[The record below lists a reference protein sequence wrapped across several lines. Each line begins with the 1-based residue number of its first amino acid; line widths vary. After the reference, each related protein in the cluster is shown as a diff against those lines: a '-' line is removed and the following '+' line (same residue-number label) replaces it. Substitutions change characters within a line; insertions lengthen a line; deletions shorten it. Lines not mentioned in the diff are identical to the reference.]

1 MLLLFLAIGVRLLRA
16 GQHTPPPSL
25 SGVLHG
31 ILKDS
36 NAARSPGSFRF
47 VHTCDRQS
55 SGADTTAN
63 PGTLDNERIDRWPA
77 SYHGHPARVFLKMDG
92 NGSISSLFSINPQ
105 LYGRP
110 SRFCLSH
117 INCSLPTPGISTL
130 ATTRISVF
138 RFSIAV
144 INPLTG

>member
-1 MLLLFLAIGVRLLRA
+1 HLRQPRLLDAAFVLGHRSQAPARRA
-16 GQHTPPPSL
+16 THSPPSL

-63 PGTLDNERIDRWPA
+63 PGTLDKERIDRCPA

-105 LYGRP
+105 L
-110 SRFCLSH
+110 
-117 INCSLPTPGISTL
+117 
-130 ATTRISVF
+130 
-138 RFSIAV
+138 
-144 INPLTG
+144 